1 MLENDVPLNAQDAK
15 LVSFS
20 PIKNDELESY
30 FNMKFE
36 NGGEYV
42 VRLQEQNVYRSF
54 YVDTKIYSIA
64 KPPSCALIDLVLA
77 KGGPEAITESYYATM
92 RAQQQAGG
100 QLNETLTRRTK
111 LMWCLPSLKHCEE
124 IIRESAKLYLEG
136 DDVVGKHRSN
146 IFTSS
151 RAKEYNVSKVVDRVD
166 LASTDS

>member
-1 MLENDVPLNAQDAK
+1 MHHISQSGMNFDPRLAHRYMNCIKEAVKVGIWNGICTQWFMLENDVPLNAQDVK

-64 KPPSCALIDLVLA
+64 
-77 KGGPEAITESYYATM
+77 
-92 RAQQQAGG
+92 
-100 QLNETLTRRTK
+100 N
-111 LMWCLPSLKHCEE
+111 
-124 IIRESAKLYLEG
+124 
-136 DDVVGKHRSN
+136 
-146 IFTSS
+146 
-151 RAKEYNVSKVVDRVD
+151 
-166 LASTDS
+166 